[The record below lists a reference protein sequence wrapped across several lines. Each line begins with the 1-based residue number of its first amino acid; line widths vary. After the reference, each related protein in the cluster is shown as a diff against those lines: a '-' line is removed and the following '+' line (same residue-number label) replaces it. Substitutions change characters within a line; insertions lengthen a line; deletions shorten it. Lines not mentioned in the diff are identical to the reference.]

1 MAMVFLE
8 FRLRRYASSKY
19 DSWIR
24 LGLVE
29 PRNSHFFSFLNLN
42 LDRQGLVIAFY
53 KFTLV
58 VRRGS
63 TPLCAWRANNP
74 QEVYCIGRCTLPSSI
89 INIEHSLVVQNHIPF
104 VRDFAILN
112 TLWPSNRIDLLD
124 RTTFTTFFKR
134 NMPIQ
139 RGNETDVW
147 RQWTTI
153 PCAVYCT
160 ASHRRQQRGLSASR
174 RYHTFTDAHG

>member
-1 MAMVFLE
+1 MWQWFFLN
-8 FRLRRYASSKY
+8 FDSDGTHLVNMILGY
-19 DSWIR
+19 DWD
-24 LGLVE
+24 LL
-29 PRNSHFFSFLNLN
+29 SHGILIFFSFLNLN
-42 LDRQGLVIAFY
+42 LDRQGLVIALY

-63 TPLCAWRANNP
+63 TPLCAWRAYTP

-112 TLWPSNRIDLLD
+112 TLIDLLD

-147 RQWTTI
+147 RQCTTI
-153 PCAVYCT
+153 PCAVCCT

-174 RYHTFTDAHG
+174 RYDTFTDAHG